1 MRHNPDFVLS
11 KVAGSHVLMPS
22 GKEAEMYGMVTLN
35 DVGAVIWNALE
46 EDVTFEQ
53 VLKTVMDRYEI
64 GRETAEEDL
73 VRFLEKLRSFNG
85 LLE

>member
-11 KVAGSHVLMPS
+11 DVAGSHVLMPA
-22 GKEAEMYGMVTLN
+22 GKAAEMYGMVTLN
-35 DVGAVIWNALE
+35 DVGAAIWNALE

-53 VLKTVMDRYEI
+53 VLEAVMDRYEI
-64 GRETAEEDL
+64 DRETAEPDL

>member
-11 KVAGSHVLMPS
+11 SVAGSHVLMPS
-22 GKEAEMYGMVTLN
+22 GKEAEMNGMVTLN

-53 VLKTVMDRYEI
+53 VLEKVMDRYEI

-73 VRFLEKLRSFNG
+73 VRFLGKLRSFNG